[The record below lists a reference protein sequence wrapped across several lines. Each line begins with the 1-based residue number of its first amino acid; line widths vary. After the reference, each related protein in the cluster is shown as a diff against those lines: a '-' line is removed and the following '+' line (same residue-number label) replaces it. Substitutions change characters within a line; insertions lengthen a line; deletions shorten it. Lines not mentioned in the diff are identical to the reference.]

1 MDGGFWVPKVAEDG
15 QTITGWVRGDHE
27 VEDANLHR
35 CLCTP
40 LRFLRVVGGSV
51 VKIGQAEQAALL
63 AADALAEQQ
72 ASARDAARA
81 EQQRLD
87 DLAAAEVSANAPF
100 HISKRRLRQ
109 SMYDL
114 GRAAEFRSF
123 LAADL
128 KRQEYYD
135 DSQYLESDHPMVVE
149 AMPAFASL
157 LPEGASVTD
166 FLRSCEDR

>member
-1 MDGGFWVPKVAEDG
+1 MDGGFCVPVVDG
-15 QTITGWVRGDHE
+15 QTITGWTRGDHE
-27 VEDANLHR
+27 VKDANYHR
-35 CLCTP
+35 CITTP
-40 LRFLRVVGGSV
+40 LRYLRFVDGEVVMIS
-51 VKIGQAEQAALL
+51 QAEKDALL

-72 ASARDAARA
+72 ASAREVARA

-87 DLAAAEVSANAPF
+87 DLAAAVAAANTPF
-100 HISKRRLRQ
+100 NISKRKLRE
-109 SMYDL
+109 SMYEL
-114 GRAAEFRSF
+114 GRAAEFRAF

-149 AMPAFASL
+149 AVPAFASL

>member
-1 MDGGFWVPKVAEDG
+1 VPN
-15 QTITGWVRGDHE
+15 
-27 VEDANLHR
+27 ANFHK
-35 CLCTP
+35 CIGTP
-40 LRFLRVVGGSV
+40 LRYLRVVDGAVTEIS
-51 VKIGQAEQAALL
+51 QADK
-63 AADALAEQQ
+63 DALAAE
-72 ASARDAARA
+72 DDARA

-87 DLAAAEVSANAPF
+87 DLAAAEVAANAPF
-100 HISKRRLRQ
+100 HISKRKLRQ
-109 SMYDL
+109 SMYEL
-114 GRAAEFRSF
+114 GRAAEFRAF

-135 DSQYLESDHPMVVE
+135 DSQYLESDHAMVIE